1 MWKNSLAHC
10 IRQSD
15 NVANIVNRS
24 SSVFQDSISH
34 FCHFFI
40 RGSGRRPSRTL
51 FIIDWFHP
59 FLIRLNHSSVCIW
72 LRALLPNAYL
82 SILCVSEAVL
92 PSVEQNL
99 MQICCSFTSVILAV
113 STITKQHLHDITKMQ
128 RKKHARRHSRT
139 PLGKVV
145 YKGSSLQYLMA
156 HNCTTSG
163 FHVTFQFQ
171 GLLCS
176 TSCLT
181 TCNVFLCLI
190 DWQWNRWCSADSK
203 WDCRTRDNAWKP
215 SERASDKIPEE

>member
-1 MWKNSLAHC
+1 LL
-10 IRQSD
+10 
-15 NVANIVNRS
+15 
-24 SSVFQDSISH
+24 
-34 FCHFFI
+34 CHL
-40 RGSGRRPSRTL
+40 SRYL
-51 FIIDWFHP
+51 CWIFS
-59 FLIRLNHSSVCIW
+59 LIRLRALQLNFPFTVCPGGTNSLCRMPSVANFLECFNYSYICIW
-72 LRALLPNAYL
+72 PRELSPNASL
-82 SILCVSEAVL
+82 SILCVSEAIL
-92 PSVEQNL
+92 LSLKQNL

-190 DWQWNRWCSADSK
+190 DWQ
-203 WDCRTRDNAWKP
+203 
-215 SERASDKIPEE
+215 